1 MNVMSSKIQEKK
13 TQFIELTNQM
23 MEIVANYDEETE
35 SIIEEKLHKTRDE
48 QVFYDLLFEV
58 NTNSK
63 LQLIC

>member
-1 MNVMSSKIQEKK
+1 MSSKIQEKK